1 MSGML
6 SKKAPGAKI
15 RKIQTL
21 LGPEYSIQVI
31 DFENVIYR
39 KINEDYDIEVSGLD
53 NARKAINCFVYV
65 WDRSASSGVQIVE
78 KYDSIDNLTA
88 LKSLLYK
95 IIDKYRDSAL

>member
-15 RKIQTL
+15 KKIQTL

-39 KINEDYDIEVSGLD
+39 KINENYDIEVSGLD
-53 NARKAINCFVYV
+53 NSRKSISCFVYV
-65 WDRSASSGVQIVE
+65 WDRSASSGVKIVDE
-78 KYDSIDNLTA
+78 YQNINSLTA
-88 LKSLLYK
+88 LKSVLYK
-95 IIDKYRDSAL
+95 IIDKYQDSAL